1 LLANGVD
8 AANADSQVPAAER
21 GQAFDDLVAGDLE
34 S

>member
-1 LLANGVD
+1 MADGVD
-8 AANADSQVPAAER
+8 AADADSQVRAAER